1 MIGLF
6 IGAILFTVLVFAFCI
21 YLEERTEHANL
32 EIFFLFIGV
41 ALAFLAIITL
51 VLSLNEFS
59 RNDEYKQTWCTSQE
73 GAVYGGGGCFRDG
86 KKIEMPKEM
95 EK

>member
-32 EIFFLFIGV
+32 KIFFLYIGV
-41 ALAFLAIITL
+41 VLAFLAIITL
-51 VLSLNEFS
+51 ALSLNEFAQS
-59 RNDEYKQTWCTSQE
+59 DEYIKTWCTSQE
-73 GAVYGGGGCFRDG
+73 GAVYGGGGCFRNG
-86 KKIEMPKEM
+86 EKLEMPKEV